1 MSASRLPI
9 NRAIRVPRTT
19 DRPLDTVS
27 LIATHEPPRFNVLT
41 LHPNEYY
48 DVCAAN
54 AIFRHAANAIRGN
67 SARVHTVDGG
77 DNAVPWIRANC
88 EIRGICSPRLYDRLR
103 YVWLGAEAVNE
114 TRNTG

>member
-9 NRAIRVPRTT
+9 NRAIRVSRTT
-19 DRPLDTVS
+19 DRPLDTAN
-27 LIATHEPPRFNVLT
+27 LTATHGGQRLT
-41 LHPNEYY
+41 SHRDGYY

-88 EIRGICSPRLYDRLR
+88 EIRGILVSMTD
-103 YVWLGAEAVNE
+103 YVTFGLDAVNE
-114 TRNTG
+114 MRNTG

>member
-9 NRAIRVPRTT
+9 NRAIRVSRTT
-19 DRPLDTVS
+19 DRPLDRALDAS
-27 LIATHEPPRFNVLT
+27 LIATHGGQRRD
-41 LHPNEYY
+41 EYY

-103 YVWLGAEAVNE
+103 YVWFGGDAVNE